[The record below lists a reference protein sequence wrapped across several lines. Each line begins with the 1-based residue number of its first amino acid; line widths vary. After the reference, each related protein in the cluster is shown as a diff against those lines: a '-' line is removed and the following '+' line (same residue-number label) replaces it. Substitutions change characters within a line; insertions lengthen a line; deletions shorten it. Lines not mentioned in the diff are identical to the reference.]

1 MVNFGRLRR
10 MDLNKIKLRHYI
22 ATHTFHSPAKMKEF
36 KSAFKHRKKN
46 SDWFNTE
53 TPEVTNFFFNTL
65 RDRQIVKESERSNFN
80 QSDYIILYQFF
91 LGKGDFFFCHW
102 YAIDEQAILDRLA
115 AAGGDKFF
123 ITMATVIDSPKI
135 NVEVMQSY
143 LQKLK

>member
-1 MVNFGRLRR
+1 MNSTE
-10 MDLNKIKLRHYI
+10 IKLRHFI
-22 ATHTFHSPAKMKEF
+22 ATHTFHSPSKMKEF

-53 TPEVTNFFFNTL
+53 TPETTEFFFNTL
-65 RDRQIVKESERSNFN
+65 RDRQIVKESERSNFT
-80 QSDYIILYQFF
+80 QSDYITLYQFF

-102 YAIDEQAILDRLA
+102 YAFDEQAIIDRLA
-115 AAGGDKFF
+115 AAGADKFF
-123 ITMATVIDSPKI
+123 ITMATVIDAPKI

>member
-1 MVNFGRLRR
+1 
-10 MDLNKIKLRHYI
+10 
-22 ATHTFHSPAKMKEF
+22 MKEF

-53 TPEVTNFFFNTL
+53 TPEVIDFFFNTL

-102 YAIDEQAILDRLA
+102 YAIDEQAIIDRLT

-123 ITMATVIDSPKI
+123 ITMATVIDAPKI

-143 LQKLK
+143 LKKLK

>member
-1 MVNFGRLRR
+1 MNS
-10 MDLNKIKLRHYI
+10 NKIKLKHFI
-22 ATHTFHSPAKMKEF
+22 ATHTFHSSGKMKEF
-36 KSAFKHRKKN
+36 RGAFKDRKKN

-53 TPEVTNFFFNTL
+53 TPETKEYFFNTL
-65 RDRQIVKESERSNFN
+65 RDRRIVNEAERNNFN

-102 YAIDEQAILDRLA
+102 YAIDEQAIIDRLA
-115 AAGGDKFF
+115 AAGADKFF
-123 ITMATVIDSPKI
+123 ITMATVIDPPKI

>member
-1 MVNFGRLRR
+1 MNSTE
-10 MDLNKIKLRHYI
+10 IKLKHFI
-22 ATHTFHSPAKMKEF
+22 ATHTFHSSGKMKEF
-36 KSAFKHRKKN
+36 RAAFKHRKKN

-53 TPEVTNFFFNTL
+53 TPETKEYFFNTL

-91 LGKGDFFFCHW
+91 LGRGDFFFCHW
-102 YAIDEQAILDRLA
+102 YAIDEQAIIDRLA
-115 AAGGDKFF
+115 AAGADKFF
-123 ITMATVIDSPKI
+123 ITMATVIDPPKI

>member
-1 MVNFGRLRR
+1 
-10 MDLNKIKLRHYI
+10 
-22 ATHTFHSPAKMKEF
+22 MKEF
-36 KSAFKHRKKN
+36 KNAFKHRKKN

-53 TPEVTNFFFNTL
+53 TPETTEFFFNTL
-65 RDRQIVKESERSNFN
+65 RNRQIVKESDRSNFN

-91 LGKGDFFFCHW
+91 LGKGDFFSCHW
-102 YAIDEQAILDRLA
+102 YAIDEQAIIDRLA

-123 ITMATVIDSPKI
+123 ITMATVIDAPKI

>member
-1 MVNFGRLRR
+1 MNSTE
-10 MDLNKIKLRHYI
+10 IKLKHFI
-22 ATHTFHSPAKMKEF
+22 ATHTFHSSGKMKEF
-36 KSAFKHRKKN
+36 RGAFKHRKKN

-53 TPEVTNFFFNTL
+53 TPETKENFFNTL
-65 RDRQIVKESERSNFN
+65 RDRQIVNEAERTNFN

-102 YAIDEQAILDRLA
+102 YAIDEQAIIDSLA
-115 AAGGDKFF
+115 AVGADKIF
-123 ITMATVIDSPKI
+123 ITMATVIDPPKI

>member
-1 MVNFGRLRR
+1 MNSK
-10 MDLNKIKLRHYI
+10 KIKLTHFI
-22 ATHTFHSPAKMKEF
+22 ATHTFHSPRAMKEF
-36 KSAFKHRKKN
+36 RSTFKNRKKN

-53 TPEVTNFFFNTL
+53 TPEVKDFFFNTL
-65 RDRQIVKESERSNFN
+65 RERQIVKESERNNFN

-102 YAIDEQAILDRLA
+102 YAIDEQAIIDRLA

-123 ITMATVIDSPKI
+123 ITMATVIDAPKI
-135 NVEVMQSY
+135 NVAKMQSY

>member
-1 MVNFGRLRR
+1 MNSTE
-10 MDLNKIKLRHYI
+10 IKLKHFI
-22 ATHTFHSPAKMKEF
+22 ATHTFHSSSKMKEF
-36 KSAFKHRKKN
+36 RGAFKHRKKN

-53 TPEVTNFFFNTL
+53 TPETKENFFNTL
-65 RDRQIVKESERSNFN
+65 RDRQIVNEAERKNFN

-102 YAIDEQAILDRLA
+102 YAIDEQAIIDRLA
-115 AAGGDKFF
+115 AAGADEFF
-123 ITMATVIDSPKI
+123 ITMATVIDPPKI